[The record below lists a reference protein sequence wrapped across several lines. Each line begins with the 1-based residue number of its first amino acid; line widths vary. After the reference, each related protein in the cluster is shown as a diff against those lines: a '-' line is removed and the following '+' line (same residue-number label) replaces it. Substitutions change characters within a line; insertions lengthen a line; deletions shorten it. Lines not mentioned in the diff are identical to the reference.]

1 MSNNDVQVSHLL
13 NYLEF
18 RSFAVYHLQKYK
30 KNLCPQE
37 DRHIYKPFLTEINV
51 YKAFFTLLSTVVK
64 CLGQQTM
71 GISVNVIVLK
81 KINVQKINVFH
92 HKCCNFSPQ
101 RVHTGLWGH
110 YGDHCPRQRHQQ
122 FCVELRRR
130 GNGNWRNL
138 KQQTANLSPRIVVH
152 TRWPETQRQTD
163 PEGHLYP

>member
-64 CLGQQTM
+64 CLGLQTM
-71 GISVNVIVLK
+71 GISVNIIVLK
-81 KINVQKINVFH
+81 NINVTKKSTFFIINVVTLH
-92 HKCCNFSPQ
+92 PK
-101 RVHTGLWGH
+101 VYTGLWGH
-110 YGDHCPRQRHQQ
+110 YGDHCPTITTISGDHY
-122 FCVELRRR
+122 
-130 GNGNWRNL
+130 
-138 KQQTANLSPRIVVH
+138 H
-152 TRWPETQRQTD
+152 
-163 PEGHLYP
+163 